1 MFQPQVSNFKT
12 STKSDARHFYAA
24 LSFPIIDSLLGESF
38 VISGAFRAL
47 AKDVLTSARPITF
60 LCPDQQR
67 SLDERLR
74 LPEWIQVAAIQSEI
88 DYCDERLSHRFG
100 SGASPSGLWQAVH
113 LASFSQYFP
122 SAILK
127 RLYQDIHLTPTENPL
142 QDFGQY
148 LDRVMSNSAIQRVE
162 HQFFSG
168 WHPAFEQIPAETT
181 LLLEGYTAIGLVR
194 CSRLAIMQLR
204 ARGVRVVLR
213 LREEV
218 SEHWT
223 TFEMG
228 REILRAI
235 STVTQVAVHTDYFRE
250 QLLRQLEALHLPI
263 PDVVTYYSG
272 IDHHSVAHWAETI
285 TASNFAE
292 VIPGFDQ
299 LQAQQQSLIAD
310 ALQTRHTI
318 PHRFLV
324 ADGCDGIKGLW
335 QTLEAIRLFLVQEAE
350 RGVSL
355 ETMQQRYRFYLIQ
368 YMQRHSGQS
377 QSSMTN
383 INQLYADC
391 CNDQRLELSRLYPG
405 VIFTCTALR
414 GRSAA
419 ALYGI
424 MPFTHQLSGSTGDG
438 LHLLSQESAY
448 ANDCLG
454 APTGTILGANAGFA
468 RQTQQEGGGDLAWFP
483 ASGSPEALCH
493 AIQSVVECRE
503 TNPTRLIQANATL
516 VDRHIRPRQASLFD
530 L

>member
-1 MFQPQVSNFKT
+1 MLQPQVRDVKT
-12 STKSDARHFYAA
+12 SIKSDTKNFYAA
-24 LSFPIIDSLLGESF
+24 LSFPIIDSLLGESS

-47 AKDVLTSARPITF
+47 ANDVLTSSQPITF
-60 LCPDQQR
+60 LCPNHSR
-67 SLDERLR
+67 SPSEQLR
-74 LPEWIQVAAIQSEI
+74 LPEWIQMEAIQSEI
-88 DYCDERLSHRFG
+88 EYSDERLSHWFG
-100 SGASPSGLWQAVH
+100 SGTSPGGLWQAVH

-122 SAILK
+122 TTVLE
-127 RLYQDIHLTPTENPL
+127 RLYQDANITPTHEPL
-142 QDFGQY
+142 QDFGRY
-148 LDRVMSNSAIQRVE
+148 LDRVMANSAIQLVE
-162 HQFFSG
+162 RQFFAG
-168 WHPAFEQIPAETT
+168 WHTAFEQIPAEAT

-194 CSRLAIMQLR
+194 CSRPEIMRLR
-204 ARGVRVVLR
+204 ARGVRVILR
-213 LREEV
+213 LREGV

-263 PDVVTYYSG
+263 PEIVTYYSG

-285 TASNFAE
+285 TPANFAE

-299 LQAQQQSLIAD
+299 LQAEQQALITD
-310 ALQTRHTI
+310 AMRTRHSI

-335 QTLEAIRLFLVQEAE
+335 QTLEAIRLFLAQESE
-350 RGVSL
+350 RGMSR
-355 ETMQQRYRFYLIQ
+355 ETMQQRYRFYLVQ

-377 QSSMTN
+377 PSSMTN

-391 CNDQRLELSRLYPG
+391 CNNQRLELSSLYPG

-424 MPFTHQLSGSTGDG
+424 MPFTNQLSGSTGDG

-448 ANDCLG
+448 ANNCLN

-468 RQTQQEGGGDLAWFP
+468 RQTQREGGGDLAWFP
-483 ASGSPEALCH
+483 ASGSPEALCQ
-493 AIQSVVECRE
+493 AMRAVVECSE
-503 TNPTRLIQANATL
+503 TNPTRLVQTNARL
-516 VDRHIRPRQASLFD
+516 VDRHICSRQASLFD